1 MYCGVRKYPSEHFLN
16 QSVIVLPQIS
26 GLRIWCPSRKFGL
39 KSLLYLVLLKGEVN
53 FFVREFLEDFYFPS
67 AFTVVIESFLRTS
80 SSK

>member
-1 MYCGVRKYPSEHFLN
+1 MYCGVRKYPSENMVSFKKVW
-16 QSVIVLPQIS
+16 SE
-26 GLRIWCPSRKFGL
+26 KFVVFSTI
-39 KSLLYLVLLKGEVN
+39 KLKGEVN